1 MLLYVYIGVAFVA
14 GFILA
19 YLLQWI
25 KISRVKKEFKRTG
38 GLLESERLIRENMN
52 KEHAFLMQSSE
63 AALLKANEKLKA
75 AEKLIRIMDGDI
87 LLLQKSNEETEALLQ
102 AGEPAVHEMKM
113 KLIEAN
119 NMIARYKAQIGK

>member
-1 MLLYVYIGVAFVA
+1 MLLYVYIGIAFLI
-14 GFILA
+14 GFVIA
-19 YLLQWI
+19 WI
-25 KISRVKKEFKRTG
+25 IQVIRIAKVKKEYKSAA

-75 AEKLIRIMDGDI
+75 SENLIRMMDTDI

-102 AGEPAVHEMKM
+102 AGEPVIHEMKM

-119 NMIARYKAQIGK
+119 NTIARYKAQVGK